1 MKLPVASVSTKEAA
15 ARSPDYSHQS
25 VFDWASPDEERDN
38 PKKVDEFGYPLASF
52 HELRTRESNKEP
64 GNWTVEHAIHVAR
77 WEFHQAGY
85 TLTQL
90 GESSFR
96 MQNDELED
104 IIEIL
109 RFMPL
114 KFDPE
119 CLSFAQ
125 ASARV
130 VSFLEKTAHLAV
142 ETMSNKTSLTETA
155 CRVYPCVLPTMNLF
169 LAAKFSLPTGALPES
184 LLQNL
189 KTLDSSDYLELEATQ
204 KKATSLTKRKTILK
218 VGDDAEHQA
227 EKDANQSL
235 DAAPS
240 KNMSFDSGSSQV
252 LINRTIN
259 DRDQKS
265 KDSKHD
271 KKHKLS
277 DDHLD
282 VTFEAAVEKKLAP
295 YEVLLDDYAELAD
308 LLVQCLNR
316 FSDLREKAAQLK
328 QRRAELK
335 AAAAPNHHSSK
346 TRS

>member
-1 MKLPVASVSTKEAA
+1 MNLPVASVSTKEAA

-114 KFDPE
+114 KFDHK
-119 CLSFAQ
+119 S
-125 ASARV
+125 
-130 VSFLEKTAHLAV
+130 
-142 ETMSNKTSLTETA
+142 
-155 CRVYPCVLPTMNLF
+155 
-169 LAAKFSLPTGALPES
+169 
-184 LLQNL
+184 
-189 KTLDSSDYLELEATQ
+189 Q
-204 KKATSLTKRKTILK
+204 KKATSLTKRKTVL
-218 VGDDAEHQA
+218 DDAEHQA

-259 DRDQKS
+259 DRDQRS
-265 KDSKHD
+265 KASKHD
-271 KKHKLS
+271 KKRKLS

-282 VTFEAAVEKKLAP
+282 MTFEAAVEKKLAP

-308 LLVQCLNR
+308 HLVQCLNS
-316 FSDLREKAAQLK
+316 FSDLPEKAAQLK
-328 QRRAELK
+328 QRRAALK